1 MPTIVRGST
10 SSSTEVDNP
19 SSVAA
24 FIDAALQYE
33 SSWERAEDHELR
45 HGGGLEYYGASVGA
59 IRGTLRNTWRRYPDL
74 GHDDVVLLASELW
87 SRPVFERRLTAV
99 VLLQSS
105 LQVLRHTD
113 LTRIEGFLRTAGLT
127 FLEDALAVDVV
138 APLLEQLSG
147 QEAARARVVLE
158 RWAGGDS
165 IPLRR
170 AAVRAAS
177 GRRSSG

>member
-1 MPTIVRGST
+1 MDIP
-10 SSSTEVDNP
+10 
-19 SSVAA
+19 SVAA

-33 SSWERAEDHELR
+33 SSWERAEDHELL

-59 IRGTLRNTWRRYPDL
+59 IRGTLRNARRRYPDL
-74 GHDDVVLLASELW
+74 RHDDVVRLASELW

-105 LQVLRHTD
+105 AQLLRHTD
-113 LTRIEGFLRTAGLT
+113 LTRIEGFLRTAGLPY
-127 FLEDALAVDVV
+127 LEDALALDVV
-138 APLLEQLSG
+138 APLMEQLSG

-165 IPLRR
+165 MPLQR
-170 AAVRAAS
+170 AAVRAAT